1 MLEIVAIKATEEEV
15 VVREEPYTNEFEK
28 ELKRIMKES
37 NYSNVSMIYKKFYKE
52 TERPENLNRLL
63 S

>member
-1 MLEIVAIKATEEEV
+1 MVPS
-15 VVREEPYTNEFEK
+15 EPYTNQFEK

-52 TERPENLNRLL
+52 SEKPSNLSELFARVE
-63 S
+63 